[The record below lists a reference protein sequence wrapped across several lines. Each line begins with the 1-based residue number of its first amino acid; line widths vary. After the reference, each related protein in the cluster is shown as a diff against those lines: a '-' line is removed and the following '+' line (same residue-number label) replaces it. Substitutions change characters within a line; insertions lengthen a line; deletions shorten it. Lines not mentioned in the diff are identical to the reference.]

1 LRKKNKRLKEKLD
14 SYKNDADSD
23 WHSFKREFNHDM
35 DELGHSLKDFTV
47 DNKK

>member
-1 LRKKNKRLKEKLD
+1 LD

-23 WHSFKREFNHDM
+23 WQSFKREFNHDM